1 MVKYFM
7 NYTEIAKVFLK
18 IVENNEIL
26 KAIPYS
32 QNQENF
38 EPWKVGARQFL
49 H

>member
-7 NYTEIAKVFLK
+7 NYTKIAKVFLK
-18 IVENNEIL
+18 IENEIP

-38 EPWKVGARQFL
+38 KPWKV
-49 H
+49 